1 MLTVVEKHQ
10 KCPIE
15 ISRAK
20 NRLEIWYCTFLVYT
34 ILNFPRFFSAE
45 SGPSKRREIQN
56 SVNKNVQYQNSNFC
70 SNHLLQWFKVVYHCL
85 NYFRVHWS
93 ANFKISLTL
102 QSDSMI
108 SLLFHFLYFSELKA
122 DGRIAGVLTHPFGEW
137 LNLLLQMIKPPST

>member
-20 NRLEIWYCTFLVYT
+20 NRLETWYGSFFVPT
-34 ILNFPRFFSAE
+34 ILNFPRWEWPVKKA
-45 SGPSKRREIQN
+45 GNPN